1 MPERCGF
8 FPPLLQPKPCFLRT
22 FAGINTYI
30 NYPKIVMKRLLSL
43 CLCIFAFVAGARA
56 ERAEVSGPDGK
67 LVVTVELDGGSL
79 SYEVAYGGRAV
90 LAKSPLGLV
99 GNCGDY
105 AAGLTWVG
113 VDTARISRQYE
124 MNRSKVAFVN
134 YEANELR
141 LRVRNASGNDMAVVF
156 RVSNHDVAFR
166 YEVARA
172 GQTGAMR
179 VMEERT
185 GFAFREG
192 DGVTSFLTPQSDPM
206 IGWKRS
212 KPSYEEVYQAD
223 APLSAPSQY
232 GRGFTF
238 PCLFRVP
245 AQESGKEDVWV
256 LVSETGTDSRYCA
269 CHLSD
274 AARTGENYTFF
285 IAFPMPEEM
294 DGNGTVEPAFA
305 LPGQTPWRT
314 LTVGGLKDIVETT
327 APWDNVE
334 PLYQSSHDYQ
344 FGRSTWS
351 WIVWQDASM
360 NYDDQVRFINL
371 AKQMGY
377 ELILIDAG
385 WDQQI
390 GRAGM
395 ERLIAYARSQGV
407 GVQLWYSSSGWWN
420 DIVQS
425 PINIMDNAIR
435 RKQAMR
441 WMQERGVRGIKVDFF
456 GGDKQEM
463 MRLYEDILSD
473 ADDYGLTVIFH
484 GTTLPRGWERMYP
497 NYVGS
502 EAVLASE
509 NLVFDQAA
517 CDREAFDACLHPF
530 IRNAVGCMEWGGSFL
545 NRRLSRGNREGTTR
559 RTTDAFELACAVLF
573 QNPIQN
579 FAVTPENLLSID
591 EGGAPEASVDF
602 MKRVP
607 TTWDETR
614 FIEGYPGRYVVLAR
628 RHHNTWYIVGVNADN
643 AERQV
648 TLDLSRLLQAGDA
661 VEMYTDKKNTQD
673 PVWQRR
679 KLILKP
685 GKVKVAMQPN
695 GGFVIVK

>member
-1 MPERCGF
+1 
-8 FPPLLQPKPCFLRT
+8 
-22 FAGINTYI
+22 
-30 NYPKIVMKRLLSL
+30 MKRLLSL
-43 CLCIFAFVAGARA
+43 CVCVLAFVAGARA

-67 LVVTVELDGGSL
+67 LVVTVGLDGGSL
-79 SYEVAYGGRAV
+79 SYEVAYEGRAV

-105 AAGLTWVG
+105 AAGLSWVG
-113 VDTARISRQYE
+113 VDTARVSRQYE

-141 LRVRNASGNDMAVVF
+141 LRVRNARGNDMAVVF
-156 RVSNHDVAFR
+156 RVSNHDIAFR
-166 YEVARA
+166 YEIARA
-172 GQTGAMR
+172 GQTGAVR

-185 GFAFREG
+185 GFAFRDG

-212 KPSYEEVYQAD
+212 KPSYEEVYKAD
-223 APLSAPSQY
+223 APLSATSQY

-245 AQESGKEDVWV
+245 AQEGGKQDVWV

-274 AARTGENYTFF
+274 AVRTGDAYTFSV
-285 IAFPMPEEM
+285 AFPMAEEM
-294 DGNGTVEPAFA
+294 DGNGTPEPAFA
-305 LPGQTPWRT
+305 LPGHTPWRT
-314 LTVGGLKDIVETT
+314 LTVGGLGDIVETT

-334 PLYQSSHDYQ
+334 PLYQSGHDYQ

-441 WMQERGVRGIKVDFF
+441 WMQEQGVRGIKVDFF

-484 GTTLPRGWERMYP
+484 GATLPRGWERMYP

-509 NLVFDQAA
+509 NLVFDQEA

-545 NRRLSRGNREGTTR
+545 NRRLARGNREGTTR

-628 RHHNTWYIVGVNADN
+628 RHHNTWYIVGVNAGN

-648 TLDLSRLLQAGDA
+648 TLDLSSLLQAGDA
-661 VEMYTDKKNTQD
+661 VEMLTDKKGTQD

-685 GKVKVAMQPN
+685 GKVKVSMQPN
-695 GGFVIVK
+695 GGFVTVK